1 MIGRLVSPGDLVYL
15 TPCVMFFLQ
24 CTFQDDGVYF
34 SALKDFFV
42 PKFKPLD
49 GVKIATTEAEA
60 KDQGNGAIGGGA
72 LDDLDSQCDRLLK
85 ELPQPEDMMGFR

>member
-1 MIGRLVSPGDLVYL
+1 MIRRLVSPGDD
-15 TPCVMFFLQ
+15 TDISPCLIS
-24 CTFQDDGVYF
+24 QDDGVYL

-60 KDQGNGAIGGGA
+60 KDQGNGAIGGGV
-72 LDDLDSQCDRLLK
+72 LDDVDSQCDRLFK
-85 ELPQPEDMMGFR
+85 ELPQPEEMMGFR